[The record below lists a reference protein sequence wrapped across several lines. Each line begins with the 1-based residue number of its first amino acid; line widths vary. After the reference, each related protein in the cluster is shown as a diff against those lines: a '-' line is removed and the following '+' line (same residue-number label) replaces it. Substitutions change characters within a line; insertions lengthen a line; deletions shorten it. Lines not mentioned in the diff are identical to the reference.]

1 MNAEDSLKLA
11 RRFIGLPLEKRQL
24 FLQALQKEG
33 VDFSRFP
40 IPAGVEAQD
49 RQALS
54 YAQQRM
60 WFLWQLDPASGA
72 YNLPGAVRLKGALS
86 VPAMEQAFASLIA
99 RHETLHTVF
108 QRQADERL
116 QQVAVEPSLIIEQS
130 DISNLPAAA
139 RERAVAAAATAQS
152 LQPFN
157 LETGPLLRVQL
168 LKLDA
173 REHVLL
179 LTLHHI
185 VSDGWSMN
193 VLIDEFIRFY
203 DAHERNE
210 TPQLPALPIQYS
222 DYALWQRRWLEA
234 GEQARQLDY
243 WQARLGD
250 EHPVLE
256 LPTDRPRPAMP
267 SYRGTRHNFAI
278 DPALAAQLRRCAQT
292 HNVTLF
298 MLLLGAFNVLL
309 HRYTGQGDIRI
320 GVPIAN
326 RNRSEVEG
334 LIGFFVNTQ
343 VLRTELTGQTR
354 IGELLQGIKEHA
366 LGAQAHQ
373 ELPFERLVEALKVER
388 SLSHTPLFQ
397 VMYNHQPVVADITL
411 VSTASGLALSQV
423 EWQGRTT
430 QFDLSLDTWE
440 KSGTLHAALT
450 YANDLFD
457 APTIERM
464 AQHWISLLQAMVSDG
479 EQRVGELPMLDED
492 EQKVL
497 VQAWNQ
503 TVEHYP
509 SELALHQLIAEQVQR
524 TPHAPALVFGASTLT
539 YSELDTRAN
548 QLANALCER
557 GVGPDVLVGICVERS
572 VEMVVGLLAILKA
585 GGAYVP
591 LDPEYPRERLAYMIE
606 DSGVALLLTQDALLT
621 LLPTDGLQV
630 IVLDPALSGFDAFSP
645 HAPQVDVDALNLAY
659 VIYTSGSTGKPKGA
673 GNSHRALVNRLC
685 WMQQAYRLDASDAVL
700 QKTPF
705 SFDVSVWEFFW
716 PLMTGARLVVA
727 APANTASRRG

>member
-60 WFLWQLDPASGA
+60 WFLWRLDPASGA

-99 RHETLHTVF
+99 RHETLRTVF

-116 QQVAVEPSLIIEQS
+116 LQVAVEPSLVIEQS
-130 DISNLPAAA
+130 DLSGLAPAA
-139 RERAVAAAATAQS
+139 REQAVAAAATAQS
-152 LQPFN
+152 LLPFN

-168 LKLDA
+168 LRLDA
-173 REHVLL
+173 GEHVLL

-203 DAHERNE
+203 DSHERNE
-210 TPQLPALPIQYS
+210 TPQLSALPIQYS

-234 GEQARQLDY
+234 GEQARQLNY

-267 SYRGTRHNFAI
+267 SYQGTRHAFAI

-309 HRYTGQGDIRI
+309 HRYTGQGDIRV

-326 RNRSEVEG
+326 RNRNEVEG

-397 VMYNHQPVVADITL
+397 VMYNHQPVVADIAS
-411 VSTASGLALSQV
+411 VSTASGLALSEV

-464 AQHWISLLQAMVSDG
+464 ARHWISLLQAMVSDG

-492 EQKVL
+492 EQNLL

-503 TVEHYP
+503 T
-509 SELALHQLIAEQVQR
+509 AEA
-524 TPHAPALVFGASTLT
+524 TP
-539 YSELDTRAN
+539 
-548 QLANALCER
+548 ANARC
-557 GVGPDVLVGICVERS
+557 IS
-572 VEMVVGLLAILKA
+572 
-585 GGAYVP
+585 
-591 LDPEYPRERLAYMIE
+591 
-606 DSGVALLLTQDALLT
+606 
-621 LLPTDGLQV
+621 
-630 IVLDPALSGFDAFSP
+630 
-645 HAPQVDVDALNLAY
+645 
-659 VIYTSGSTGKPKGA
+659 
-673 GNSHRALVNRLC
+673 
-685 WMQQAYRLDASDAVL
+685 
-700 QKTPF
+700 
-705 SFDVSVWEFFW
+705 
-716 PLMTGARLVVA
+716 
-727 APANTASRRG
+727 